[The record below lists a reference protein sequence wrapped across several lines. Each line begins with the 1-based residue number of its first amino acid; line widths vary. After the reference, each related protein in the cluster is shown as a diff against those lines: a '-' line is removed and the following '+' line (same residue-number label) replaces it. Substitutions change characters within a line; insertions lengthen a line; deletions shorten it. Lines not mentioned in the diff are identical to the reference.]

1 MVRRIIRRLNNLRA
15 YPAAWSLLLIGVL
28 SLGYVGVSLIAQA
41 RQPSDGVLL
50 TEISAQGIWVAT
62 PLLPTPL
69 ERGDRLI
76 AIDEQ
81 PMSALV
87 NATLRGT
94 SSLSPEIGEASAYRV
109 QHGDASVTHWVRW
122 RPFPWQRLILVRF
135 GVYVLAG
142 VSMVVGG
149 YLLLYR
155 PGLTA
160 TRLIFVAAWSMAMV
174 LLLHFQVAVLLTPW
188 MLITESLL
196 KLLFYSL
203 LFSTTL
209 HLFLIFPV
217 PKPWIASREW
227 WLLGLHLIDPLVVG
241 SVALLFGETP
251 LEKLNLAWLI
261 TRWFNLI
268 MLSSGILSL
277 VHTYA
282 TVKQP
287 AVRGQIRWISWG
299 SLLGIV
305 PYMFLTGLPEVL
317 WGYPLVNIEL
327 TAFFVVLVPLSIAV
341 AVTRY
346 RLFDV
351 DFVVVEVLG
360 HVLLSIATVGCY
372 IIVQRATAWSIQWIT
387 GDANVVAS
395 VFVATLIA
403 ASGFWLLRPKL
414 LAYLDLMIYR
424 RRKYSP
430 PGALLEQI
438 LDDLTGA
445 IRLEQIATLL
455 TETIPSQLGVRHG
468 ELLVLSEDTSSL
480 AMVGGEFSWPLSA
493 AFEQWSASGA
503 LPVHRIVP
511 PDWVS
516 GEVLALMEDREIE
529 LAVPLRVGTE
539 IVGVL
544 GLGPRA
550 DGRSYT
556 TREVRILRALGRQ
569 AALAVQNARLVR
581 RLERQRDHL
590 EDEVRRR
597 MKVMESDRNRLNAI
611 LQNMADALLVV
622 DAEGRILVTNPAFES
637 LVRRSSNALI
647 GHRLEKIWHFPE
659 LIAVI
664 EKALKRPGEVLTKT
678 LPIQDLVLD
687 HLVETKA
694 RQTERMIRLSV
705 TAMHGNDNVICILR
719 DVTQEVEVDQMKSKF
734 ISTVSHE
741 LRTPLTSILGFA
753 KLTHRTFVRSIVPL
767 ISQDELAHRA
777 VERIDHNLEIM
788 VKEGDRLTTLI
799 NDVLDIASLDAG
811 TLRWSDQPYEMSLL
825 IHRVVDKLSS
835 EAEKKDLLLRVEIDR
850 DLPAL
855 EGDPRRIEQVMWNLL
870 SNAIKFTETGYVKA
884 SARVLAEEELLHKWR
899 VPRGGGVLVS
909 VEDTGMG
916 ISEEEMGQLFQRFQ
930 QGGDALRNKPKG
942 TGLGLAI
949 CREIVN
955 HYRGEIWAESEPG
968 EGTTFFFTLPISLD
982 GDASAE
988 KEAQIFLP
996 PRADAMS
1003 MPLILIAEND
1013 PEVRQYLAKHLAE
1026 EGDYRVMT
1034 LSIGSEVMEQAR
1046 QQCPAA
1052 IVLAI
1057 RLPRLSGVEVLRL
1070 LKSDLATVSVPVVM
1084 IAATDHRTTCMRLGA
1099 SAYLFKPIEADT
1111 LRETIEQLL

>member
-1 MVRRIIRRLNNLRA
+1 MMRRMIRRLNNLRA
-15 YPAAWSLLLIGVL
+15 YPAAWGILLIGML
-28 SLGYVGVSLIAQA
+28 TLGYVGLSLVVQA

-50 TEISAQGIWVAT
+50 TEVSGQGVWIAT

-81 PMSALV
+81 SVSALA
-87 NATLRGT
+87 NAALRGT
-94 SSLSPEIGEASAYRV
+94 SLLSPEMGEASAYRV
-109 QHGDASVTHWVRW
+109 QHGEASVTRWVRW
-122 RPFPWQRLILVRF
+122 RPFPWQRLLLVRF

-142 VSMVVGG
+142 VSMVIGG

-155 PGLTA
+155 PGEAA
-160 TRLIFVAAWSMAMV
+160 TRLIFIAAWSMAVV
-174 LLLHFQVAVLLTPW
+174 LLLHFQVTVLLTPW
-188 MLITESLL
+188 MLLTESIL
-196 KLLFYSL
+196 KLLFYGL
-203 LFSTTL
+203 LFSAAL
-209 HLFLIFPV
+209 HLFLIFPA
-217 PKPWIASREW
+217 PKVWMASRER
-227 WLLGLHLIDPLVVG
+227 WLWGLHLIDPLIVG
-241 SVALLFGETP
+241 FVALLFGETP
-251 LEKLNLAWLI
+251 LAKLNLAWQI

-268 MLSSGILSL
+268 MLSGGVLSL

-282 TVKQP
+282 TVKRP

-327 TAFFVVLVPLSIAV
+327 TAFFVVLMPLSIAV

-351 DFVVVEVLG
+351 DFVVVQTLG
-360 HVLLSIATVGCY
+360 HVLLLIMAAACY
-372 IIVQRATAWSIQWIT
+372 ILVQRAMAWSIEWIT
-387 GDANVVAS
+387 GGSNAVVS
-395 VFVATLIA
+395 VFVAALIA
-403 ASGFWLLRPKL
+403 ASGFWLLRPKF
-414 LAYLDLMIYR
+414 LAYLDLLVYR

-430 PGALLEQI
+430 PGVLLDEMME
-438 LDDLTGA
+438 DLAGA
-445 IRLEQIATLL
+445 IRLDQISALL
-455 TETIPSQLGVRHG
+455 TETIPSQLAALHG
-468 ELLVLSEDTSSL
+468 ELLVLNEDGSSL
-480 AMVGGEFSWPLSA
+480 VMVDGDFSLPLSA
-493 AFEQWSASGA
+493 ALEQWVTRGA
-503 LPVHRIVP
+503 LPLHRVIP
-511 PDWVS
+511 PDWAS
-516 GEVLALMEDREIE
+516 DEVLALMEEREIE
-529 LAVPLRVGTE
+529 LAVPLRVGKE
-539 IVGVL
+539 MVGML

-556 TREVRILRALGRQ
+556 TREMRILRALGRQ

-581 RLERQRDHL
+581 RLERQRDNL

-597 MKVMESDRNRLNAI
+597 IKVMESDRNRLNAI

-622 DAEGRILVTNPAFES
+622 DAEGRILVTNPAFEA

-647 GHRLEKIWHFPE
+647 GHQLEDIWHFPE

-664 EKALKRPGEVLTKT
+664 ERALARPGEVLMRT
-678 LPIQDLVLD
+678 LPIQDLVLNR
-687 HLVETKA
+687 LTETQA

-705 TAMHGNDNVICILR
+705 TAMHGSDNVICILR
-719 DVTQEVEVDQMKSKF
+719 DVTKEVEVDQMKSKF

-753 KLTHRTFVRSIVPL
+753 KLTHRTFVRSIAPL
-767 ISQDELAHRA
+767 ISKDQLAHRA
-777 VERIDHNLEIM
+777 VERISHNLEIM
-788 VKEGDRLTTLI
+788 VAEGDRLTTLI

-811 TLRWSDQPYEMSLL
+811 TIRWNDQPYEISLL
-825 IHRVVDKLSS
+825 IRRVVEELSA
-835 EAEKKDLLLRVEIDR
+835 EAEKKGLPLRIEVER
-850 DLPAL
+850 DLPTL

-870 SNAIKFTETGYVKA
+870 SNAIKFTKA
-884 SARVLAEEELLHKWR
+884 GQVTISARALAAEELIHKWR
-899 VPRGGGVLVS
+899 VPQGGGVLVS
-909 VEDTGMG
+909 VADTGMG

-930 QGGDALRNKPKG
+930 QGGDALRNKPQG

-955 HYRGEIWAESEPG
+955 HYQGEIWAESEID
-968 EGTTFFFTLPISLD
+968 EGTTFFFTLPISLN
-982 GDASAE
+982 GDTSAE
-988 KEAQIFLP
+988 KEAQVCLP
-996 PRADAMS
+996 PHADAMS
-1003 MPLILIAEND
+1003 APLVLIAEND
-1013 PEVRQYLAKHLAE
+1013 PEVRQHLAKHLAE
-1026 EGDYRVMT
+1026 EGGYRVMT
-1034 LSIGSEVMEQAR
+1034 LSVGSDVMDQAR

-1084 IAATDHRTTCMRLGA
+1084 IAATDHRATCMRLGA
-1099 SAYLFKPIEADT
+1099 SAYLFKPVAADT
-1111 LRETIEQLL
+1111 LRETIERLL

>member
-1 MVRRIIRRLNNLRA
+1 MMRRMIRRLNNLRA
-15 YPAAWSLLLIGVL
+15 YPVAWAILLIGML
-28 SLGYVGVSLIAQA
+28 ALGYVAFSLVVQVQ
-41 RQPSDGVLL
+41 QPFDGVLL
-50 TEISAQGIWVAT
+50 TEISGQGVWVAT

-81 PMSALV
+81 PVTALA
-87 NATLRGT
+87 NAALRGT
-94 SSLSPEIGEASAYRV
+94 SPLSPEMRAASAYRM
-109 QHGDASVTHWVRW
+109 QRGAASVTRLVRW

-155 PGLTA
+155 PELAA
-160 TRLIFVAAWSMAMV
+160 TRLIFIAAWSMAVV

-188 MLITESLL
+188 MLIAESVL
-196 KLLFYSL
+196 KLLGYGL
-203 LFSTTL
+203 LFSAAL

-217 PKPWIASREW
+217 PKAWIMSRER
-227 WLLGLHLIDPLVVG
+227 WLWSIHLIDPLVVG
-241 SVALLFGETP
+241 GAALLFGATP
-251 LEKLNLAWLI
+251 LEKLNLAWQI

-268 MLSSGILSL
+268 MLFGGILSL

-287 AVRGQIRWISWG
+287 DVRGQIRWISWG

-327 TAFFVVLVPLSIAV
+327 TAFFVVLMPLSIAV

-351 DFVVVEVLG
+351 DFVVVEALG
-360 HVLLSIATVGCY
+360 HVLLLIGAVGCY
-372 IIVQRATAWSIQWIT
+372 IAIQHATTRSIAWIT
-387 GDANVVAS
+387 GRAHEVTS

-403 ASGFWLLRPKL
+403 ASGFWLARPKFL
-414 LAYLDLMIYR
+414 GYLDLLIYR

-430 PGALLEQI
+430 PGALLDQI

-445 IRLEQIATLL
+445 IRLEQISALL

-468 ELLVLSEDTSSL
+468 ELLVLNEEATSL
-480 AMVGGEFSWPLSA
+480 ALVGGDFSTPLTA
-493 AFEQWSASGA
+493 AFERWAAKGA
-503 LPVHRIVP
+503 PPVHRIIP
-511 PDWVS
+511 PDWIS
-516 GEVLALMEDREIE
+516 DEVLALMEQREIE
-529 LAVPLRVGTE
+529 LAVPLRVGQE

-544 GLGPRA
+544 GLGPHV
-550 DGRSYT
+550 DGRAYT

-581 RLERQRDHL
+581 RLERQRDNL

-597 MKVMESDRNRLNAI
+597 IRVMESDRNRLNAI

-622 DAEGRILVTNPAFES
+622 DGDGRILVTNPAFER
-637 LVRRSSNALI
+637 LVRRSSHALI

-659 LIAVI
+659 LVEVI
-664 EKALKRPGEVLTKT
+664 EKALARPGEVFIKT
-678 LPIQDLVLD
+678 LPIRDLVLD
-687 HLVETKA
+687 RLTETST

-705 TAMHGNDNVICILR
+705 TAMPGNDNVICILR

-753 KLTHRTFVRSIVPL
+753 KLTHRTFVRSIAPL
-767 ISQDELAHRA
+767 ISEDELAHRA

-788 VKEGDRLTTLI
+788 VSEGDRLTTLI

-811 TLRWSDQPYEMSLL
+811 TIRWHDQPYEISLL
-825 IHRVVDKLSS
+825 IHRVVEELSAT
-835 EAEKKDLLLRVEIDR
+835 AEKKGLPVRIEVER

-855 EGDPRRIEQVMWNLL
+855 AGDPRRIQQVMWNLL
-870 SNAIKFTETGYVKA
+870 SNAIKFTASGQITI
-884 SARVLAEEELLHKWR
+884 SARSLAAESLIYKWR
-899 VPRGGGVLVS
+899 VPQGGGVLVS
-909 VEDTGMG
+909 VADTGMG
-916 ISEEEMGQLFQRFQ
+916 ISEEEKGQLFQRFQ

-955 HYRGEIWAESEPG
+955 HYQGEIWAESEPG
-968 EGTTFFFTLPISLD
+968 AGTTFFFTLPVSLD
-982 GDASAE
+982 GDASPE
-988 KEAQIFLP
+988 MEAKIFLP
-996 PRADAMS
+996 PYADALS
-1003 MPLILIAEND
+1003 APLILIAEND
-1013 PEVRQYLAKHLAE
+1013 PQVRHHLAE
-1026 EGDYRVMT
+1026 HLAAEGGYRVLT
-1034 LSIGSEVMEQAR
+1034 VATGSEVGEQAR

-1052 IVLAI
+1052 IILAI

-1084 IAATDHRTTCMRLGA
+1084 IAATDHRATCMRLGA
-1099 SAYLFKPIEADT
+1099 SAYLFKPVAADT
-1111 LRETIEQLL
+1111 LRETLEQLL